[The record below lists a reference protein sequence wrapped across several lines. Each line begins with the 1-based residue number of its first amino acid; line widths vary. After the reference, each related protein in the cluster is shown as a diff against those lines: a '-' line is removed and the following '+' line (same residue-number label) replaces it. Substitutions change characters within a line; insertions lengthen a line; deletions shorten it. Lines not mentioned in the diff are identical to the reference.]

1 MDQVVFSALTTF
13 WLVLATPTV
22 MFGIFIIP
30 ATLYGVLQC
39 IKNTL
44 EGKTVK
50 EYLKTF
56 IWTSVGLIVT
66 FAPAISKVFEF
77 ASNNY

>member
-1 MDQVVFSALTTF
+1 MEEVVFRALTTF

-66 FAPAISKVFEF
+66 RAPAIAKTFD
-77 ASNNY
+77 YIK

>member
-1 MDQVVFSALTTF
+1 MEEVVFLALTTF

-56 IWTSVGLIVT
+56 IWTSVGLIVM
-66 FAPAISKVFEF
+66 FAPAIAKTFD
-77 ASNNY
+77 YIK

>member
-1 MDQVVFSALTTF
+1 MEEVFFSALTTF

-56 IWTSVGLIVT
+56 IWTSVGLIVM
-66 FAPAISKVFEF
+66 FAPAIAKTFD
-77 ASNNY
+77 YIK

>member
-1 MDQVVFSALTTF
+1 MEK
-13 WLVLATPTV
+13 
-22 MFGIFIIP
+22 IFASLWGIP
-30 ATLYGVLQC
+30 AEIMYFIGIIIVPATFYGVLQC

-50 EYLKTF
+50 DFLKTF

-77 ASNNY
+77 ASN

>member
-1 MDQVVFSALTTF
+1 MDEVVFRALTTF

-39 IKNTL
+39 IKSTL
-44 EGKTVK
+44 EGKEVK
-50 EYLKTF
+50 EFLKTF
-56 IWTSVGLIVT
+56 IWTSVGLFFSLSPLLVT
-66 FAPAISKVFEF
+66 AFGGILQK
-77 ASNNY
+77 

>member
-1 MDQVVFSALTTF
+1 MDEVVFSALSYF

-56 IWTSVGLIVT
+56 IWTSVGLIVM
-66 FAPAISKVFEF
+66 FAPAIAKTFD
-77 ASNNY
+77 YIK

>member
-1 MDQVVFSALTTF
+1 MDEVVFYL
-13 WLVLATPTV
+13 W
-22 MFGIFIIP
+22 GIPAEIMYFIGIIIVP

-44 EGKTVK
+44 EGKEVK
-50 EYLKTF
+50 EFLKTF

-66 FAPAISKVFEF
+66 LAPAISKVFEL

>member
-1 MDQVVFSALTTF
+1 MDEVVFSALTTF

-39 IKNTL
+39 IKYTL
-44 EGKTVK
+44 EGKEVK
-50 EYLKTF
+50 VFLKVF
-56 IWTSVGLIVT
+56 IWRSVGLFFSLSPLMVVAFGGILQ
-66 FAPAISKVFEF
+66 
-77 ASNNY
+77 N

>member
-1 MDQVVFSALTTF
+1 MDEVVFSALTTF

-44 EGKTVK
+44 DGKTVK

-56 IWTSVGLIVT
+56 IWTSVGLIFSLSPAVT
-66 FAPAISKVFEF
+66 AAFLSLFHKG
-77 ASNNY
+77 

>member
-1 MDQVVFSALTTF
+1 MEEVVFYL
-13 WLVLATPTV
+13 W
-22 MFGIFIIP
+22 GIPAEIMYFIGIIIVP

-66 FAPAISKVFEF
+66 LAPAISKVFEF

>member
-1 MDQVVFSALTTF
+1 MDEVVFRALTTF

-39 IKNTL
+39 IKSTL
-44 EGKTVK
+44 EGKEVK
-50 EYLKTF
+50 EFLKTF
-56 IWTSVGLIVT
+56 IWTSVGLFFLLSPLLVT
-66 FAPAISKVFEF
+66 AFGGILQK
-77 ASNNY
+77 

>member
-1 MDQVVFSALTTF
+1 MEEVVFYL
-13 WLVLATPTV
+13 W
-22 MFGIFIIP
+22 GIPAEIMYFIGIIIVP

-50 EYLKTF
+50 EFLKTF

-66 FAPAISKVFEF
+66 LAPAISKVFEF
-77 ASNNY
+77 ASNN

>member
-1 MDQVVFSALTTF
+1 MEEVVFYL
-13 WLVLATPTV
+13 W
-22 MFGIFIIP
+22 GIPAEIMYFIGIIIVP

-66 FAPAISKVFEF
+66 FAPAISKVFEV

>member
-1 MDQVVFSALTTF
+1 MDEVVFSALTTF

-22 MFGIFIIP
+22 MFRIFIIP

-66 FAPAISKVFEF
+66 FAPAIAKTFD
-77 ASNNY
+77 YIK

>member
-1 MDQVVFSALTTF
+1 MGEVVFRALTTF

-30 ATLYGVLQC
+30 ATLYGVLKC

-44 EGKTVK
+44 DGKSVK

-56 IWTSVGLIVT
+56 IWTSVGLIFSLSPAVT
-66 FAPAISKVFEF
+66 AAFLRVLQS
-77 ASNNY
+77 

>member
-1 MDQVVFSALTTF
+1 MDEVVFRALTTF
-13 WLVLATPTV
+13 WKVLATPTV

-30 ATLYGVLQC
+30 ATLYGVLLC

-44 EGKTVK
+44 DGKTVK

-56 IWTSVGLIVT
+56 IWTSVGLIVM
-66 FAPAISKVFEF
+66 FAPAIAKTFD
-77 ASNNY
+77 YIK

>member
-1 MDQVVFSALTTF
+1 MDEVVFYL
-13 WLVLATPTV
+13 W
-22 MFGIFIIP
+22 GIPAEIMYFIGIIIVP

-56 IWTSVGLIVT
+56 IWTSVGLIVM
-66 FAPAISKVFEF
+66 FAPAIAKTFD
-77 ASNNY
+77 YIK

>member
-1 MDQVVFSALTTF
+1 MDEVVVSALTTF
-13 WLVLATPTV
+13 CKVLASPTV
-22 MFGIFIIP
+22 LFGIFIIP
-30 ATLYGVLQC
+30 ATLYRALQC

-66 FAPAISKVFEF
+66 LAPAISKVFEF
-77 ASNNY
+77 ASNN

>member
-1 MDQVVFSALTTF
+1 MDEVVFSALTTF

-44 EGKTVK
+44 EGKEVK
-50 EYLKTF
+50 EFLKTF
-56 IWTSVGLIVT
+56 IWTSVGLFFSLSPLMVVAFGGILQ
-66 FAPAISKVFEF
+66 
-77 ASNNY
+77 N

>member
-1 MDQVVFSALTTF
+1 MDEVVFRALTTF
-13 WLVLATPTV
+13 WKVLATPTV

-50 EYLKTF
+50 EYVKTF
-56 IWTSVGLIVT
+56 IWTSVVLIVT
-66 FAPAISKVFEF
+66 LAPAIAKTFD
-77 ASNNY
+77 YIK

>member
-1 MDQVVFSALTTF
+1 MDEVVFRALTTF
-13 WLVLATPTV
+13 WKVLATPTV

-66 FAPAISKVFEF
+66 FAPAIAKTFD
-77 ASNNY
+77 YIK

>member
-1 MDQVVFSALTTF
+1 METVFAYF
-13 WLVLATPTV
+13 W
-22 MFGIFIIP
+22 GIPAEIMLFVGFIIVP

>member
-13 WLVLATPTV
+13 WEVLATPTV

-50 EYLKTF
+50 EYFKTF
-56 IWTSVGLIVT
+56 IWSSVGLMGK
-66 FAPAISKVFEF
+66 FAPAISQVVEI
-77 ASNNY
+77 ASHNY

>member
-1 MDQVVFSALTTF
+1 MEE
-13 WLVLATPTV
+13 VL
-22 MFGIFIIP
+22 FYLWGIPAEIMYFIGIIIIP

-66 FAPAISKVFEF
+66 FAPAIAKTFD
-77 ASNNY
+77 YIK

>member
-1 MDQVVFSALTTF
+1 MEEVVFYL
-13 WLVLATPTV
+13 W
-22 MFGIFIIP
+22 GIPAEIMYFIGIIIVP

-66 FAPAISKVFEF
+66 FAPAIAKTFD
-77 ASNNY
+77 YIK

>member
-1 MDQVVFSALTTF
+1 MEEVVFSALTTF

-50 EYLKTF
+50 EYLQTF
-56 IWTSVGLIVT
+56 IWTSVGLIVM
-66 FAPAISKVFEF
+66 FAPAIAKTFD
-77 ASNNY
+77 YIK

>member
-1 MDQVVFSALTTF
+1 MDEVVFSALTTF
-13 WLVLATPTV
+13 WEVLATPTV

-44 EGKTVK
+44 EGK
-50 EYLKTF
+50 
-56 IWTSVGLIVT
+56 
-66 FAPAISKVFEF
+66 
-77 ASNNY
+77 

>member
-1 MDQVVFSALTTF
+1 MDEVVFSALSYF

-22 MFGIFIIP
+22 VFGIFIIP

-56 IWTSVGLIVT
+56 IWTSVGLIVM
-66 FAPAISKVFEF
+66 FAPAIAKTFD
-77 ASNNY
+77 YIK